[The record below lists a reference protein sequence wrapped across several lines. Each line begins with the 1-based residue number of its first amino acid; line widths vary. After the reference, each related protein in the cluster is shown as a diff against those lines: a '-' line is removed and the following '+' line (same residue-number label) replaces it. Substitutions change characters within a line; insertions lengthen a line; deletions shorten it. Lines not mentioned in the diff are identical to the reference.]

1 MPDLKLFEILLVE
14 DDTGDGELALRALR
28 QHNLVNEVVWVRD
41 GQAALDF
48 VFRRE
53 QYASRAQ
60 DNPHLILLDLKLP
73 KIDGIGVL
81 RALKGDERTRD
92 IPVVV
97 LTVSAQER
105 DVTEA
110 YRLGVN
116 SYLVKPVEF
125 QDFAGVVAQAGYYWA
140 LVNREPS

>member
-1 MPDLKLFEILLVE
+1 VPDLKLFEILLVE